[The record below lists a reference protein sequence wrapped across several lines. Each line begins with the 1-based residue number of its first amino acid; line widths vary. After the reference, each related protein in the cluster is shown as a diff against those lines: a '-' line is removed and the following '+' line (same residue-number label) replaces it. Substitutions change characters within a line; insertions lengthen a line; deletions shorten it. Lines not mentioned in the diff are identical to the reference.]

1 MCANVFVAGDLGD
14 NRSAI
19 IANLKGQ
26 IKKLRAEIIE
36 LQHVNDMNRQKLFNL
51 QESQHLFRSSVQA
64 LLEKVELGLI
74 VGQVQQVEWL
84 VPRG

>member
-36 LQHVNDMNRQKLFNL
+36 LQHVNDMNRQQLLNL
-51 QESQHLFRSSVQA
+51 RESQHVFRSSVQA